1 MNPEGRQ
8 TSNVP
13 EAMDTVVPT
22 TQQLTPTT
30 PPPGVT
36 PRPSRPPTRRF
47 MTMTSRAISVRYVG
61 PRRSLQSTRPYRA
74 AACPSVPNQPRALP
88 PPMRFGMPPRGQA
101 WLPGLGH
108 RIPVKTMAVTSATP
122 LYKDTRPKLR
132 STHAAGAGSF
142 IRFRGGMNKPPPGF
156 TLVSAHR
163 RAEAAEAE
171 RQRILADDTGSSAD
185 SNNSTA
191 GSSCSHSGSSSGS
204 SSDTT
209 AESDSSPDSEPDSNT
224 DKSEPEASPPRK
236 RRRRYYNGVY
246 ASTESSGPDDM
257 TPQIRTPR
265 APRTSPTRPIRGVW
279 QQGSTALAPV
289 PGLSNTELDRR
300 TLQEMQARFTAA
312 HTGARHQV
320 DSLRADIARANLAL
334 AQDDLMPATAMLMD
348 SGPPA
353 CTASTSTTSD
363 RPGTTVDETALR
375 ALLRDTVP
383 RPDLPEGSPLG
394 RARL

>member
-132 STHAAGAGSF
+132 STHTAGACSF
-142 IRFRGGMNKPPPGF
+142 MASRPARNAPATPAQSVKPTGLVPNFTAFQERSQRGKESTATRIHPCQCPPP
-156 TLVSAHR
+156 R
-163 RAEAAEAE
+163 RG
-171 RQRILADDTGSSAD
+171 RGS
-185 SNNSTA
+185 
-191 GSSCSHSGSSSGS
+191 
-204 SSDTT
+204 
-209 AESDSSPDSEPDSNT
+209 
-224 DKSEPEASPPRK
+224 
-236 RRRRYYNGVY
+236 
-246 ASTESSGPDDM
+246 
-257 TPQIRTPR
+257 
-265 APRTSPTRPIRGVW
+265 
-279 QQGSTALAPV
+279 
-289 PGLSNTELDRR
+289 
-300 TLQEMQARFTAA
+300 
-312 HTGARHQV
+312 
-320 DSLRADIARANLAL
+320 
-334 AQDDLMPATAMLMD
+334 
-348 SGPPA
+348 
-353 CTASTSTTSD
+353 
-363 RPGTTVDETALR
+363 
-375 ALLRDTVP
+375 
-383 RPDLPEGSPLG
+383 
-394 RARL
+394 